1 MSIKYYINNFLRSN
15 SLIEDSRRKEF
26 ILNVLL
32 FSSILFLT
40 IAVISYSISTIF
52 ADPVRRQNNSI
63 SLVVIL
69 FLLGFFVFLYI
80 LSRRGFFRVAASF
93 LLGSFFILATY
104 MSYIWGIELPTSLLF
119 YVLIIV
125 MSGILIHARFAFAV
139 VLATSI
145 TIAMINHF
153 RVINIISPNLYW
165 KSETWRAAD
174 IIMTSIIFLIIAT
187 VSWLSNREIEKS
199 LARAHKS
206 EADLK
211 AERDNLEIKVE
222 ERTRELKEIQA
233 EKMTQ
238 IYRFAEFGRL
248 SSGLFHDLINP
259 LNAVSLNMERVR
271 CQNNNGGT
279 LEETK
284 EYLDRAISASKK
296 MEEFVMAV
304 RKQLT
309 KQGNEAL
316 FSITNEIKQVVEVL
330 SYKALQNNVKIIFS
344 PPDNDIEIFGDAIKF
359 NQVALNLITNAI
371 DAYASDKDIEKSLDH
386 KDKRIIVSLKEEK
399 DTVVLSIQDY
409 GMGIQEEHLN
419 KIFEP
424 FFTTKN
430 GSGMGIGL
438 SMVKRIVE
446 KDFEGTVKVVSE
458 VRKGATFT
466 ILIPKKT
473 HEKNTK

>member
-1 MSIKYYINNFLRSN
+1 MR
-15 SLIEDSRRKEF
+15 EF
-26 ILNVLL
+26 ILRITKPRSENEDAKRREFIVTILL
-32 FSSILFLT
+32 VAVIILLTISIVSSIVTSFFVSSEALKNNALSLVVVVFFWSFFAGLYFLSRKGFFRLASFFLLIAFFLLSTYAGYRWGVDVTVGLLLDMLIIVMAGILINARFAFIVTFIIFLT
-40 IAVISYSISTIF
+40 IAIIGHLQRVGVIVVNDYWRTASWGM
-52 ADPVRRQNNSI
+52 AD
-63 SLVVIL
+63 
-69 FLLGFFVFLYI
+69 
-80 LSRRGFFRVAASF
+80 
-93 LLGSFFILATY
+93 T
-104 MSYIWGIELPTSLLF
+104 
-119 YVLIIV
+119 IIV
-125 MSGILIHARFAFAV
+125 AVMFAV
-139 VLATSI
+139 V
-145 TIAMINHF
+145 
-153 RVINIISPNLYW
+153 
-165 KSETWRAAD
+165 
-174 IIMTSIIFLIIAT
+174 AT
-187 VSWLSNREIEKS
+187 VSWLSNREIERS

-222 ERTRELKEIQA
+222 ERTRELKEMQA

-238 IYRFAEFGRL
+238 VYRFAEFGRL

-279 LEETK
+279 LAETK

-296 MEEFVMAV
+296 MEEFVIAV

-309 KQGNEAL
+309 KQGNEAM
-316 FSITNEIKQVVEVL
+316 FSVMNEVKQVVEVL
-330 SYKALQNNVKIIFS
+330 SYKALKNNVKIVFS

-371 DAYASDKDIEKSLDH
+371 DAYAADKDIEKDPDR
-386 KDKRIIVSLKEEK
+386 KDRRIIVSLKEEK
-399 DTVVLSIQDY
+399 DSIVLSVQDH
-409 GMGIQEEHLN
+409 GMGISEEHLN

-424 FFTTKN
+424 FFTTKR
-430 GSGMGIGL
+430 SGMGIGL

-446 KDFEGTVKVVSE
+446 KDLGGIVKVESE